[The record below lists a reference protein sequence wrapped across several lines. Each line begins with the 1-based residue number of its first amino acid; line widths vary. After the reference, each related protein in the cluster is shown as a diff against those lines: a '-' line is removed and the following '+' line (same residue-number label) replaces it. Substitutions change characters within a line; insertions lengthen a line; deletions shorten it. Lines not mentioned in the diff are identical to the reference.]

1 MGTLCND
8 FTLLAELRSL
18 SKLANLCIKLEFGH
32 AFLKMQLLIGLVEK
46 HPFFPVK

>member
-32 AFLKMQLLIGLVEK
+32 AFLKMQLEMQLEMQLSG
-46 HPFFPVK
+46 

>member
-8 FTLLAELRSL
+8 LTLLAELRSL
-18 SKLANLCIKLEFGH
+18 SKLANLCIKLEFGY
-32 AFLKMQLLIGLVEK
+32 AFLKMQLLIWLVEK